1 MTTKSIH
8 RNSILEALFTSKA
21 RLEILKLFFLSSS
34 ERHYMRQVA
43 ALTGQPI
50 RAVQRELERLKDAG
64 LLESRREGKHRYFE
78 VNRNS
83 PVFLDLRSLFVKTAG
98 LAPSLRDNLLQEVED
113 IRSAFIFGS
122 YASGSESI
130 TSDLDLMVVGDITG
144 RDLARALKPAR
155 EMFGREINAVIM
167 PVDELRRKAAQGES
181 FIINVL
187 NEPKIFLIGGE
198 DELKEIAG
206 AGTP

>member
-1 MTTKSIH
+1 
-8 RNSILEALFTSKA
+8 
-21 RLEILKLFFLSSS
+21 
-34 ERHYMRQVA
+34 
-43 ALTGQPI
+43 
-50 RAVQRELERLKDAG
+50 
-64 LLESRREGKHRYFE
+64 
-78 VNRNS
+78 
-83 PVFLDLRSLFVKTAG
+83 
-98 LAPSLRDNLLQEVED
+98 
-113 IRSAFIFGS
+113 
-122 YASGSESI
+122 
-130 TSDLDLMVVGDITG
+130 MVVGDITG